1 MVSLSKTL
9 CALLASCAFV
19 GCATNTGSGEVG
31 KTASASPAKTAAAS
45 CMSQIEAQRQECEA
59 RCPKATGNEHFTIQ
73 HKLAMEHA
81 ACKEECAA
89 QIERQSGSCKSAG

>member
-1 MVSLSKTL
+1 
-9 CALLASCAFV
+9 
-19 GCATNTGSGEVG
+19 
-31 KTASASPAKTAAAS
+31 
-45 CMSQIEAQRQECEA
+45 MSQIEAQRQECEA